1 MPIPLY
7 AMLSFSIVSHR
18 ASLNRLPR
26 PLSAW
31 VWVVLYLFFLLIFLR
46 RSSVQTWSRV
56 YVCKINDLCWCVRRQ
71 YIKLTVT
78 YRLCFHV
85 ADWELQDCMA
95 GLTDCLVLWVLT
107 CVSTHLFTNWAHK
120 FPFISLPIF
129 LHLMIFTLFY
139 FFLFLAIRFLLLFS
153 VVPTHLLVY
162 T

>member
-46 RSSVQTWSRV
+46 RSSVQTWSHV

-71 YIKLTVT
+71 YIKLIVT
-78 YRLCFHV
+78 YRLCFNV
-85 ADWELQDCMA
+85 ADWELQECMT
-95 GLTDCLVLWVLT
+95 GLTDCLLLWVLT
-107 CVSTHLFTNWAHK
+107 CVCMHLFTNWAHK

-129 LHLMIFTLFY
+129 LHLIIINLFY
-139 FFLFLAIRFLLLFS
+139 IFFYFMTFVSFCYSVLFQLG
-153 VVPTHLLVY
+153 Y
-162 T
+162 